1 MNSYRR
7 LHEILSKLDQK
18 RLIPGT
24 LWSSSLNCGCAMG
37 YVVPESERMTW
48 VVVGDLRGE
57 AERGED
63 GVEAFCYAS
72 TIKPL
77 FGGKRVWRTP
87 GIQAAMER
95 EGFTIAFAD
104 EIETVNDD
112 GGPDTGE
119 EAEERYAR
127 VMAYLEARFDE
138 PV

>member
-37 YVVPESERMTW
+37 YVVPESERMN
-48 VVVGDLRGE
+48 
-57 AERGED
+57 
-63 GVEAFCYAS
+63 AS
-72 TIKPL
+72 TVKSTL
-77 FGGKRVWRTP
+77 QGLLWRTP

-95 EGFTIAFAD
+95 EGFTPAFAE
-104 EIETVNDD
+104 EIEVVNDD
-112 GGPDTGE
+112 GGPEDGE
-119 EAEERYAR
+119 EVEGRYAR
-127 VMAYLEARFDE
+127 VMSYLKERFDE